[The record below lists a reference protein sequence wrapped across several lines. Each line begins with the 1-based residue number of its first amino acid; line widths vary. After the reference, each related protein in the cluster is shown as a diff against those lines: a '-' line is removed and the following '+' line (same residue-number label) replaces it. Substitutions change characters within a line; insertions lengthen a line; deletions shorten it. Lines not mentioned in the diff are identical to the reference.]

1 MSEKILGFVG
11 ANSATYFV
19 RDAGSA
25 APATVR
31 LDATDW
37 AALPRGRLKTL
48 LTATYA
54 TTRAF
59 VEAFVAEGGTVVVV
73 TAEGTS
79 VPTAGL
85 KVTTGE
91 ASISLIAAAGVGTI
105 GSTSVRIELGYSASA

>member
-1 MSEKILGFVG
+1 MSEKILGYAG
-11 ANSATYFV
+11 ANSATYFI
-19 RDAGSA
+19 RDDGSA

-37 AALPRGRLKTL
+37 AALSSGRLKTL
-48 LTATYA
+48 LTTTYA

-59 VEAFVAEGGTVVVV
+59 VEAFVAEGGSVVVT

-79 VPTAGL
+79 IPTAGL
-85 KVTTGE
+85 RVIAGA

-105 GSTSVRIELGYSASA
+105 GSTAVRIQLGYSAAA